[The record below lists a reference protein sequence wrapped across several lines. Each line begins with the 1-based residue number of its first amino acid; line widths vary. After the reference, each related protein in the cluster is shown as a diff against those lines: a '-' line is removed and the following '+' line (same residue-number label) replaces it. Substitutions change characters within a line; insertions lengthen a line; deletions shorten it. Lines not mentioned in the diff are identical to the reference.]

1 MMTTVE
7 TNQKYKVLI
16 PTAGIG
22 SRLCD
27 LTKYLNKSLV
37 GVGKKPVISRIIDMF
52 PETVEFVIALGYKG
66 DLVKQFLSLAYP
78 NRHFEFANVEK
89 YEGVGSGLGLT
100 ILSCEKLLQEPFVFC
115 SCDTI
120 VTDKIPYPSKNIIGF
135 AKRVNKSQYRTID
148 INGDKVNRLLEKG
161 LHTDSSMPYI
171 GLAFIHDYETFWN
184 KMHEGNDEAIL
195 LGESYALDY
204 FAKEGTL
211 FSQEFNWFDTG
222 NQVEL
227 KKTVDYFKEDD
238 APNIL
243 PKANEAIWFVDD
255 VVIKYSDDKKFI
267 RDRVERINYLKEFV
281 PEIIAS
287 TENMYAYKK
296 ADGYVLSKI
305 ADISVFKKLLEFSKR
320 MWLYTALNN
329 EELND
334 FKKTCENFYYKKTL
348 QRIELYYRKFD
359 VVDSHTEINGIKMP
373 KLSSLLENIDWEN
386 IFNGIPSGF
395 HGDFHFENILYDDE
409 NDKFTFLDWR
419 QNFGN
424 SLSIGDVYYDLAKLL
439 HGLIICH
446 ELIYQD
452 KYSVQKNNNVIN
464 YSFDRKPILIS
475 CEEYFYKWLNLN
487 NYDVKKVKIL
497 TALIYL
503 NIAAL
508 HHYPYCHL
516 LYNLGKTML
525 YENLNITH

>member
-1 MMTTVE
+1 MMTTTE
-7 TNQKYKVLI
+7 TKQKYKVLI

-37 GVGKKPVISRIIDMF
+37 SVGNKPVISRIIDMF
-52 PETVEFVIALGYKG
+52 PENVEFVIALGYKG

-78 NRHFEFANVEK
+78 NRHFEFSTVEK
-89 YEGVGSGLGLT
+89 YDGDGSGLGLT
-100 ILSCEKLLQEPFVFC
+100 ILSCEKFLQEPFVFC

-120 VTDKIPYPSKNIIGF
+120 VTDEIPYPSKNIVGY
-135 AKRVNKSQYRTID
+135 ARRDDKSQYRTVD
-148 INGDKVNRLLEKG
+148 IVDGKVVELLEKG
-161 LHTDSSMPYI
+161 LHKENSMPYI
-171 GLAFIHDYETFWN
+171 GLACINDYQAFWE
-184 KMHEGNDEAIL
+184 KMHEGKNDAIL
-195 LGESYALDY
+195 IGESYALEH
-204 FAKEGTL
+204 FAKDGTL
-211 FSQEFNWFDTG
+211 YSKEFNWFDTG
-222 NQVEL
+222 NQAEL
-227 KKTVDYFKEDD
+227 QKTLEYFKEDD

-267 RDRVERINYLKEFV
+267 SDRVERINYLRNFV
-281 PEIIAS
+281 PEIISS

-305 ADISVFKKLLEFSKR
+305 ADISVFEKLLEFSKK
-320 MWLYTALNN
+320 MWLNSILNN
-329 EELND
+329 QELID
-334 FKKTCENFYYKKTL
+334 FRKTCENFYYKKTL
-348 QRIELYYRKFD
+348 QRIELYYQNFD
-359 VVDSHTEINGIKMP
+359 VIDALTEINGIKMP
-373 KLSSLLENIDWEN
+373 KLSSLLEKIDWEN

-395 HGDFHFENILYDDE
+395 HGDFHFENILYDDK

-446 ELIYQD
+446 ELIHQD
-452 KYSVQKNNNVIN
+452 KYSVQINNNVIN

-475 CEEYFYKWLNLN
+475 CEEYFYKWLEDN

-525 YENLNITH
+525 YDNLNTTH